1 LIGLIIQARMG
12 SSRLPGKVMMQI
24 DGKNPLLYYA
34 IKQNKV
40 SKYGKNLVIA
50 TTTKPEDDIIEEYAK
65 KNNIMIFRGSSENVL
80 DRYYQCAKKFSFSII
95 VRLTGDNPFN
105 DPTVIDAMIKKYQNN
120 SFDFISTGGDSRY
133 YPEGI
138 GVEVFSFD
146 ILEDA
151 WKNAILPSEK
161 EHVTSYFYNNPQKFR
176 CHFEKCE
183 KNYSSF
189 RWTVDRED
197 DLQMVREICKRIKKS
212 PILIKD
218 IINLFEKESQLR
230 KINSNHIPNEG
241 YIKSLKEDEDFL
253 KSKN

>member
-1 LIGLIIQARMG
+1 MKHIIWEKQKLIGLIVQARMG

-105 DPTVIDAMIKKYQNN
+105 DPTVIDAMIKK
-120 SFDFISTGGDSRY
+120 IS
-133 YPEGI
+133 
-138 GVEVFSFD
+138 
-146 ILEDA
+146 
-151 WKNAILPSEK
+151 K
-161 EHVTSYFYNNPQKFR
+161 
-176 CHFEKCE
+176 
-183 KNYSSF
+183 
-189 RWTVDRED
+189 
-197 DLQMVREICKRIKKS
+197 
-212 PILIKD
+212 
-218 IINLFEKESQLR
+218 
-230 KINSNHIPNEG
+230 
-241 YIKSLKEDEDFL
+241 
-253 KSKN
+253 

>member
-1 LIGLIIQARMG
+1 MIGLIVQARMG

-105 DPTVIDAMIKKYQNN
+105 DPTVIDAMIKK
-120 SFDFISTGGDSRY
+120 IS
-133 YPEGI
+133 
-138 GVEVFSFD
+138 
-146 ILEDA
+146 
-151 WKNAILPSEK
+151 K
-161 EHVTSYFYNNPQKFR
+161 
-176 CHFEKCE
+176 
-183 KNYSSF
+183 
-189 RWTVDRED
+189 
-197 DLQMVREICKRIKKS
+197 
-212 PILIKD
+212 
-218 IINLFEKESQLR
+218 
-230 KINSNHIPNEG
+230 
-241 YIKSLKEDEDFL
+241 
-253 KSKN
+253 